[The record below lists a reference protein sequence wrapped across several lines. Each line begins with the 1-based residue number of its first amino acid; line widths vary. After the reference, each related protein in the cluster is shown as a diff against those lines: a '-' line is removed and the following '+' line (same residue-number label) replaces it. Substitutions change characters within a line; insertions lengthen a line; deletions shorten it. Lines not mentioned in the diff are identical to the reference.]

1 MGSIVTNPPNPS
13 AEASKQASPED
24 SKQAPN
30 ANRSRRSY
38 RYLRQV
44 FGFARPYPWHI
55 AGAVVGLVTA
65 AGAMLAFG
73 AGLQWLV
80 DHGFRKGGAGLLDA
94 ALLGLLAI
102 VVLLAAATFTR
113 AYLVTWLGER
123 IAADLR
129 KAVYGNVIRLS
140 PAWFET
146 NPTGEVLS
154 RLTTDTTLLQ
164 QIVATSVSMALR
176 NLLMMAGGIAM
187 MAITSPR
194 LTGLSLLIVP
204 AVVLPLM
211 VFGRRVRRLSRASQD
226 RIGDVGAHI
235 DETLN
240 ALPTIQ
246 SFSREQDTTRRFE
259 DEVEGAF
266 RTAARRVLARASL
279 TACIILLVFTAIG
292 LLLWTG
298 GQDMVAGD
306 ITPGELSAFVFY
318 AVLVAAAVGVL
329 GEFAA
334 DLQRAAGASE
344 RLIELLD
351 VNSDIQAPAQPTAL
365 PEPGEGRIAF
375 TGVTFA
381 YPSHLERNVLSDFSL
396 AVAPGETV
404 ALVGP
409 SGAGKTTVFQL
420 LLRFYDVQAGAV
432 TLDGIDVRQAEP
444 GLLRERMALV
454 AQEPVI
460 FTGTVTDNIRFGRL
474 DAGDEHVRAAAEAAA
489 ADEFVSALANG
500 YDTHLGEKGV
510 RLSGGQRQR
519 LAIARAIIRD
529 PSILLL
535 DEATSALDA
544 ESEKLVQGALDRA
557 MAGRTTL
564 IIAHRLATV
573 LKADRIVVM
582 DEGRIVA
589 QGRHQE
595 LIAQGGLYGRLAEL
609 QFDMTGGAASAA

>member
-1 MGSIVTNPPNPS
+1 MGSIVTNSPNPP
-13 AEASKQASPED
+13 AKASKQASPED
-24 SKQAPN
+24 SKRAPN

-44 FGFARPYPWHI
+44 FGFARRYPWHI
-55 AGAVVGLVTA
+55 AGAVVGLVSA

-164 QIVATSVSMALR
+164 QIVGTSVSMALR
-176 NLLMMAGGIAM
+176 NLLMMVGGITM

-204 AVVLPLM
+204 AVVLPLII
-211 VFGRRVRRLSRASQD
+211 FGRRVRRLSRASQD

-246 SFSREQDTTRRFE
+246 SFSREEDATRRFE

-344 RLIELLD
+344 RLIELLN

-375 TGVTFA
+375 AGVTFA
-381 YPSHLERNVLSDFSL
+381 YPSHPERNVLSDFSL

-529 PSILLL
+529 PAILLL

-589 QGRHQE
+589 QGRHRE

-609 QFDMTGGAASAA
+609 QFDVTGGAASAA

>member
-1 MGSIVTNPPNPS
+1 VTDPATPAALPR
-13 AEASKQASPED
+13 K
-24 SKQAPN
+24 
-30 ANRSRRSY
+30 RRSY
-38 RYLRQV
+38 RHLRQV
-44 FGFARPYPWHI
+44 FGFAKPYRWHI
-55 AGAVVGLVTA
+55 AGAAVGLVTA

-80 DHGFRKGGAGLLDA
+80 DYGFRAGNGSLLDS
-94 ALLGLLAI
+94 ALLGLLGI
-102 VVLLAAATFTR
+102 VVLLAAGTFTR

-176 NLLMMAGGIAM
+176 NLLMMAGGIVM
-187 MAITSPR
+187 MAITSPK

-204 AVVLPLM
+204 AVVLPLV

-226 RIGDVGAHI
+226 RIGDVGARI

-246 SFSREQDTTRRFE
+246 AFSREQDSTRRFD

-266 RTAARRVLARASL
+266 RTAARRVLARSSL
-279 TACIILLVFTAIG
+279 TACIILLVFAAIG

-298 GQDMVAGD
+298 GHDMVAGD
-306 ITPGELSAFVFY
+306 ITPGQLSAFVFY

-344 RLIELLD
+344 RLVELLNA
-351 VNSDIQAPAQPTAL
+351 NSDIKAPASPRDL
-365 PEPGEGRIAF
+365 PAPAEGRIAF
-375 TGVTFA
+375 SDVTFA
-381 YPSHLERNVLSDFSL
+381 YPSHPDRNVLTAFSME
-396 AVAPGETV
+396 VTPGETV

-420 LLRFYDVQAGAV
+420 LLRFYDVGAGSVA
-432 TLDGIDVRQAEP
+432 LDGVDVRETVP
-444 GLLRERMALV
+444 ERLRERIALV

-460 FTGTVTDNIRFGRL
+460 FTGSVTDNIRFGRL
-474 DAGDEHVRAAAEAAA
+474 DATDGDIRKAAEAAA
-489 ADEFVSALANG
+489 AAEFVANLPQG

-519 LAIARAIIRD
+519 LAIARAIVRD
-529 PSILLL
+529 PAVLLL

-589 QGRHQE
+589 QGRHE
-595 LIAQGGLYGRLAEL
+595 DLIAQDGLYARLAEL
-609 QFDMTGGAASAA
+609 QFDPGLAAE

>member
-1 MGSIVTNPPNPS
+1 MSDASAPPRP
-13 AEASKQASPED
+13 
-24 SKQAPN
+24 
-30 ANRSRRSY
+30 RRSY
-38 RYLRQV
+38 RYLREV
-44 FGFARPYPWHI
+44 FHFARPYRLQI
-55 AGAVVGLVTA
+55 IGASVGLVTA
-65 AGAMLAFG
+65 AGAMLGFG

-80 DHGFRKGGAGLLDA
+80 DHGFRQGNSGVLDG
-94 ALLGLLAI
+94 ALLGLMGI
-102 VVLLAAATFTR
+102 VVLLSIGTFTR

-187 MAITSPR
+187 MAITSPK

-204 AVVLPLM
+204 AVVLPL
-211 VFGRRVRRLSRASQD
+211 VIFGRRVRRLSRASQD
-226 RIGDVGAHI
+226 RIGDVGARI

-246 SFSREQDTTRRFE
+246 AFSREQDTTRRFD

-266 RTAARRVLARASL
+266 RIAARRVLARSSL
-279 TACIILLVFTAIG
+279 TACIILLVFAAIG

-306 ITPGELSAFVFY
+306 ITAGELSAFVFY

-334 DLQRAAGASE
+334 DIQRAAGASE
-344 RLIELLD
+344 RLVELLNA
-351 VNSDIQAPAQPTAL
+351 NSDIKAPVAATAL
-365 PEPGEGRIAF
+365 PDPAEGRIAF
-375 TGVTFA
+375 AGVTFA
-381 YPSHLERNVLSDFSL
+381 YPSAIDRKVLHDFSL
-396 AVAPGETV
+396 DVTPGETV

-420 LLRFYDVQAGAV
+420 LLRFYDVQAGSV
-432 TLDGIDVRQAEP
+432 SVDGVDVRQAVP
-444 GLLRERMALV
+444 QLLRERVALV

-460 FTGTVTDNIRFGRL
+460 FTGSVTDNIRFGRL
-474 DAGDEHVRAAAEAAA
+474 DASDEAVYAAAEAAA
-489 ADEFVSALANG
+489 ASEFVGTLANG

-529 PSILLL
+529 PAILLL

-544 ESEKLVQGALDRA
+544 ESEKLVQGALDHA
-557 MAGRTTL
+557 MTGRTTL

-589 QGRHQE
+589 QGRHEQ
-595 LIAQGGLYGRLAEL
+595 LIAEGGLYARLAEL
-609 QFDMTGGAASAA
+609 QFGAGPARAAE

>member
-1 MGSIVTNPPNPS
+1 M
-13 AEASKQASPED
+13 
-24 SKQAPN
+24 
-30 ANRSRRSY
+30 
-38 RYLRQV
+38 
-44 FGFARPYPWHI
+44 
-55 AGAVVGLVTA
+55 
-65 AGAMLAFG
+65 
-73 AGLQWLV
+73 
-80 DHGFRKGGAGLLDA
+80 
-94 ALLGLLAI
+94 
-102 VVLLAAATFTR
+102 
-113 AYLVTWLGER
+113 
-123 IAADLR
+123 
-129 KAVYGNVIRLS
+129 
-140 PAWFET
+140 
-146 NPTGEVLS
+146 
-154 RLTTDTTLLQ
+154 
-164 QIVATSVSMALR
+164 
-176 NLLMMAGGIAM
+176 
-187 MAITSPR
+187 
-194 LTGLSLLIVP
+194 P
-204 AVVLPLM
+204 AVVLPLII
-211 VFGRRVRRLSRASQD
+211 FGRRVRRLSRASQD

-246 SFSREQDTTRRFE
+246 SFSREEDATRRFE

-344 RLIELLD
+344 RLIELLN

-375 TGVTFA
+375 AGVTFA
-381 YPSHLERNVLSDFSL
+381 YPSHSERNVLSDFSL

-529 PSILLL
+529 PAILLL

-589 QGRHQE
+589 QGRHRE

-609 QFDMTGGAASAA
+609 QFDVTGGAASAA

>member
-1 MGSIVTNPPNPS
+1 MTDPAASSIDP
-13 AEASKQASPED
+13 AARK
-24 SKQAPN
+24 
-30 ANRSRRSY
+30 RSY

-44 FGFARPYPWHI
+44 FGFARPYRWHI
-55 AGAVVGLVTA
+55 IGASVGLVTA

-80 DHGFRKGGAGLLDA
+80 DHGFQKGNSGLLDS

-102 VVLLAAATFTR
+102 VVLLAIGTFTR

-123 IAADLR
+123 VAADLR

-176 NLLMMAGGIAM
+176 NLLMMVGGIAM
-187 MAITSPR
+187 MAITSPK

-204 AVVLPLM
+204 AVVLPLV

-226 RIGDVGAHI
+226 RIGDVGARI

-246 SFSREQDTTRRFE
+246 SFSREEDSTTRF
-259 DEVEGAF
+259 DAEVEGAF

-292 LLLWTG
+292 MLLWTG
-298 GQDMVAGD
+298 GHDMVAGD
-306 ITPGELSAFVFY
+306 ITPGQLSAFVFY

-344 RLIELLD
+344 RLIELLNAD
-351 VNSDIQAPAQPTAL
+351 SDIQAPAQPTAL
-365 PEPGEGRIAF
+365 PEPAEGKIAF
-375 TGVTFA
+375 RAV
-381 YPSHLERNVLSDFSL
+381 DFSYPGHPDRPVL
-396 AVAPGETV
+396 ADFTLDVAPGETV

-420 LLRFYDVQAGAV
+420 LLRFYDVQAGA
-432 TLDGIDVRQAEP
+432 TLVDGVDVRQAVPE
-444 GLLRERMALV
+444 LLRERMALV
-454 AQEPVI
+454 AQEPVV
-460 FTGTVTDNIRFGRL
+460 FTGSVSDNIRFGRL
-474 DAGDEHVRAAAEAAA
+474 DANDADIRAAAEAAA
-489 ADEFVSALANG
+489 AAGFVAALPKG
-500 YDTHLGEKGV
+500 YDTYLGEKGV

-529 PSILLL
+529 PAILLL

-557 MAGRTTL
+557 MSGRTTL

-573 LKADRIVVM
+573 QKADRIIVM

-589 QGRHQE
+589 EGRHE
-595 LIAQGGLYGRLAEL
+595 DLIAQGGLYARLAEL
-609 QFDMTGGAASAA
+609 QFDTGRSAQAAE